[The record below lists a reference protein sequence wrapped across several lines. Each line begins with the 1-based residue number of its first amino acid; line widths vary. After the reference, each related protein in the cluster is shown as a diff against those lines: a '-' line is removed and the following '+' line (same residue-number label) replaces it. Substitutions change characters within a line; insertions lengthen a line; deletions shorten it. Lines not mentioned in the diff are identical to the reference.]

1 MLANNDSENLVYF
14 DEENKPGIS
23 NLLNIASVISKRTIE
38 DIANEYKTAG
48 YGNFKKYVA
57 SLTSQMIS
65 DIQEKYN
72 HIISSGKLEEILNKG
87 KENSRKLAYEKMN
100 QMKKKVGLN

>member
-1 MLANNDSENLVYF
+1 MGATTDSENLVYF

-23 NLLNIASVISKRTIE
+23 NLLNIASVISKRTVE

-87 KENSRKLAYEKMN
+87 KENSRKLAYEKMT